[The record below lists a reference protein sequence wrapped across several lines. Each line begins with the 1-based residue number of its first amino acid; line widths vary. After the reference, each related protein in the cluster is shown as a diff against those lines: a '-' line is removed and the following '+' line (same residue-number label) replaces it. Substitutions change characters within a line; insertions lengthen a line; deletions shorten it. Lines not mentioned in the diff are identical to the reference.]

1 MLNNIVSKLYILINY
16 KGVEKM
22 SISTEKFYSVLASKM
37 EASAI
42 REILKLVQ
50 NPEVISLAGGMPDPA
65 TFPTEELNEVVKQI
79 LAKNSACALQYSST
93 EGLTELR
100 EFILNWLDEAKEK
113 AGLDN
118 IMITSGSQQG
128 LDLVSKVLLNPG
140 DTLIVEL
147 PSYLA
152 ALNAFRSY
160 GGEMVGI
167 PMDDEGMQ
175 IDILEETLTKLK
187 NDRKKVKF
195 IYTISNF
202 QNPAG
207 VTMSLARRKKILEV
221 AKKYEVLILEDN
233 PYDKLRFEGEPI
245 PSIYSLDNEGYVIS
259 LGTFSKILCPGLR
272 LAWIL
277 GNKEIIEKLVV
288 MKQAT
293 DLCTTVLNQLIAYE
307 YCCQNDI
314 DKNIESNVEIYRR
327 KRNGMLEA
335 LDKYFPVEVT
345 WTKPQG
351 GFFVFATLPEYID
364 TGEMFKEAIEE
375 NVAYVPGG
383 PFFADGKGQ
392 NTMRLSFCFPSVED
406 IDEGIK
412 RLGKIIKKRIKN

>member
-1 MLNNIVSKLYILINY
+1 MLNNIASKLYILINY
-16 KGVEKM
+16 KGVGKM
-22 SISTEKFYSVLASKM
+22 SINTEEFYSILASKM

-50 NPEVISLAGGMPDPA
+50 NPEVISLAGGMPDPT

-160 GGEMVGI
+160 GGEMAGI

-221 AKKYEVLILEDN
+221 AKKYEVFILEDN

-277 GNKEIIEKLVV
+277 GNNEIIEKLVI

>member
-1 MLNNIVSKLYILINY
+1 
-16 KGVEKM
+16 M
-22 SISTEKFYSVLASKM
+22 SINSEEFYSILASRMK
-37 EASAI
+37 ASSI
-42 REILKLVQ
+42 REILKIIQ
-50 NPEVISLAGGMPDPA
+50 SSNVISLAGGMPDPA
-65 TFPTEELNEVVKQI
+65 TFPTEEINKVIKQI
-79 LAKNSACALQYSST
+79 LAKNSARALQYSST

-100 EFILNWLDEAKEK
+100 EFLLNWLAEDSKK

-128 LDLVSKVLLNPG
+128 LDLVSKVLLDPG
-140 DTLIVEL
+140 DIVIVEL

-175 IDILEETLTKLK
+175 MDSLEETLARLK
-187 NDRKKVKF
+187 SEGKKVKF

-207 VTMSLARRKKILEV
+207 VTMSLPRRERILEI
-221 AKKYEVLILEDN
+221 ARKFEVVILEDN

-277 GNKEIIEKLVV
+277 GDKKIIEKLII

-293 DLCTTVLNQLIAYE
+293 DLCTTILNQLIAYE
-307 YCCQNDI
+307 YCRQNNI
-314 DKNIESNVEIYRR
+314 DKNIESNIQIYRK
-327 KRNGMLEA
+327 KRDIMLEA
-335 LDKYFPVEVT
+335 LNKYFPAEAS
-345 WTKPQG
+345 WTKPEG
-351 GFFVFATLPEYID
+351 GFFVFVTLPEYID
-364 TGEMFKEAIEE
+364 VDEMFPEAIKE
-375 NVAYVPGG
+375 NVAYVSGA
-383 PFFADGKGQ
+383 PFFANGEGK
-392 NTMRLSFCFPSVED
+392 NTMRLSFCYPNEKD
-406 IDEGIK
+406 IEEGIK
-412 RLGKIIKKRIKN
+412 RLGHVIKKKIKK

>member
-1 MLNNIVSKLYILINY
+1 MSLN
-16 KGVEKM
+16 
-22 SISTEKFYSVLASKM
+22 TEEFYSILASKM
-37 EASAI
+37 KASAI

-79 LAKNSACALQYSST
+79 LVKNSACALQYSST

-100 EFILNWLDEAKEK
+100 EFILNWLDEAREK

-187 NDRKKVKF
+187 NDGKKVKF

-221 AKKYEVLILEDN
+221 AQKFEVFILEDN

-277 GNKEIIEKLVV
+277 GNKEIIEKLVI

-307 YCCQNDI
+307 YCSQNDI
-314 DKNIESNVEIYRR
+314 DENIELNVGIYRR
-327 KRNGMLEA
+327 KRNAMLEA

-351 GFFVFATLPEYID
+351 GFFVVATLPEYID

-412 RLGKIIKKRIKN
+412 RLGKVIKKRIKK

>member
-1 MLNNIVSKLYILINY
+1 
-16 KGVEKM
+16 M

-37 EASAI
+37 KASAI

-50 NPEVISLAGGMPDPA
+50 NPEVISLAGGMPDPT

-160 GGEMVGI
+160 GGEMAGI

-277 GNKEIIEKLVV
+277 GNKEIIEKLVI